1 MKYSLSLAAMAT
13 AAAAKGCGLSSFDN
27 LVTFGDSY
35 TDEGRLGYFF
45 GGNGAPPAG
54 ELLPE
59 SNGTASGGY
68 VWPRIISQNTGATTL
83 NYAVSGATCSDDIV
97 ERYLEGIGRNFP
109 SVKEYQVPAF
119 EADTETEL
127 YGDVEA
133 DNTVY
138 ALWIG
143 TNDLGGD
150 GAMLTNRQVEGATL
164 GDFVDCSFGVFDSV
178 YAAGGRHFVLMN
190 AAPLERSPLYKT
202 PDEGGLGDSQ
212 FWGDKSEYDAELMK
226 DKMRQYTTAVNGMW
240 EYGVPFHLQLK
251 ARWPGASFTIF
262 DVHSLFS
269 DVLDSPAEYLD
280 EPADAEGYYHHCGV
294 DGGDCVDSDEVMSSF
309 FWFDELHP
317 SQRAGE
323 CSPLF
328 TPLSRLWL

>member
-1 MKYSLSLAAMAT
+1 MKYSISLAALASL
-13 AAAAKGCGLSSFDN
+13 AAAKGCGLRSFDN

-54 ELLPE
+54 ELLPP
-59 SNGTASGGY
+59 SNATASGGY
-68 VWPRIISQNTGATTL
+68 VWPRIIAQNTGATSF

-127 YGDVEA
+127 YGEVEA

-164 GDFVDCSFGVFDSV
+164 GDFIDCSFGVFDSV

-190 AAPLERSPLYKT
+190 TAPLERSPLYQT
-202 PDEGGLGDSQ
+202 PEEGGLVDSQ

-262 DVHSLFS
+262 DIHSLFS
-269 DVLDSPAEYLD
+269 DVLDNPTEYLD
-280 EPADAEGYYHHCGV
+280 EPADAEGYYRHCNV
-294 DGGDCVDSDEVMSSF
+294 DGGDCVDSEEVMSSF

-317 SQRAGE
+317 SERAG
-323 CSPLF
+323 
-328 TPLSRLWL
+328 